1 MPEDMLV
8 AFDFHIIIL
17 QDVDE
22 GNAFAALDD
31 DMFEN
36 AIADIQAGRA
46 RPSNTTSVP
55 GFVGPGV
62 GQSEMPVFGI
72 ERIYGRTV
80 LVSRGS
86 E

>member
-1 MPEDMLV
+1 MPEGTLV

-36 AIADIQAGRA
+36 AIADIQAGQA
-46 RPSNTTSVP
+46 
-55 GFVGPGV
+55 GP
-62 GQSEMPVFGI
+62 
-72 ERIYGRTV
+72 RY
-80 LVSRGS
+80 
-86 E
+86 